1 MSVLY
6 TPTTQDFLSGGATGV
21 LPSGKKIFIS
31 DIGRY
36 KMRLQSRLPVTW
48 YKFNSSGNGIGTF
61 VQPANSFTPQ
71 IDNSFYSKSSNKV
84 YIQYL
89 EGSNTVQAELNNSLF
104 DMNVLDTLP
113 STQQQIDAATATA
126 NQAVEVQNMEGKTFI
141 ERLLYSLTNV
151 DIKKAATIAGIG
163 IIAIIA
169 LKNSNRH

>member
-1 MSVLY
+1 
-6 TPTTQDFLSGGATGV
+6 
-21 LPSGKKIFIS
+21 
-31 DIGRY
+31 
-36 KMRLQSRLPVTW
+36 
-48 YKFNSSGNGIGTF
+48 
-61 VQPANSFTPQ
+61 
-71 IDNSFYSKSSNKV
+71 
-84 YIQYL
+84 
-89 EGSNTVQAELNNSLF
+89 
-104 DMNVLDTLP
+104 MNVLDTLP